1 MSKKRKKPSSNLNTT
16 SFEEEYPEYKC
27 LLRPNFR
34 ELAES
39 YAEFASQYAKLKD
52 RQTKRRGKQQRLQ
65 KNEGSSNVI
74 NTLAANV
81 DAEFNASLTR
91 ALLDKHFGL
100 ALPSL
105 PKGHLCPPVPN
116 RFHYVLW
123 MKQLWKE
130 AFNSSD
136 YFEPPADESDN
147 EPLSSHPCYRGLDI
161 GTGASAIYPLL
172 LSKTEFSTCT
182 HEDESR
188 SKWEFLGTDID
199 PQSIQCANQNIAA
212 NGLTDTI
219 QVALVPPTP
228 RMPERTSHDDILS
241 TLLLHQSNLHQ
252 QHADPQNCIH
262 VQESLTPLCTAI
274 QKAKSIKFIMQKSQS
289 SNTSPADNICTPID
303 TPHLV
308 ISFDFV
314 MTNPPFY
321 ETEEEATLPRAGDLR
336 ERTDMTLQESVYPNG
351 GEVGF
356 VLDMVRD
363 SFYLRDC
370 ITWFSSMLGKK
381 ASMLEIE
388 KELKSLGFDRGSLR
402 TTEFV
407 QGKTIRWGIAWTFR
421 KVALRSLGE
430 ILCKLRVPTSTH
442 AERTLYIVCCFS
454 YSFSLFPKQRD
465 LIVAFLRFV

>member
-1 MSKKRKKPSSNLNTT
+1 MLFTCKSTYGRHFLKKTLGT
-16 SFEEEYPEYKC
+16 
-27 LLRPNFR
+27 
-34 ELAES
+34 ES
-39 YAEFASQYAKLKD
+39 GE
-52 RQTKRRGKQQRLQ
+52 
-65 KNEGSSNVI
+65 
-74 NTLAANV
+74 
-81 DAEFNASLTR
+81 
-91 ALLDKHFGL
+91 
-100 ALPSL
+100 
-105 PKGHLCPPVPN
+105 
-116 RFHYVLW
+116 
-123 MKQLWKE
+123 
-130 AFNSSD
+130 
-136 YFEPPADESDN
+136 
-147 EPLSSHPCYRGLDI
+147 
-161 GTGASAIYPLL
+161 
-172 LSKTEFSTCT
+172 TEFVLMRT
-182 HEDESR
+182 SR
-188 SKWEFLGTDID
+188 DRNGNSWEPILT
-199 PQSIQCANQNIAA
+199 QSIQCANQNIAA

-228 RMPERTSHDDILS
+228 HMPERTSHDDILS

-274 QKAKSIKFIMQKSQS
+274 QKAKSIMQKSQS
-289 SNTSPADNICTPID
+289 SNASTADNICTPID
-303 TPHLV
+303 TSHLV
-308 ISFDFV
+308 LTSFDFV

-421 KVALRSLGE
+421 KVALRSLGKR
-430 ILCKLRVPTSTH
+430 LCKLRVPTSVH
-442 AERTLYIVCCFS
+442 IERTLYTVCCFS
-454 YSFSLFPKQRD
+454 CLSFLFPKQRD